1 MGLTQVD
8 GGDGLKKPIDLAD
21 NEKARFGT
29 GGDLQIFHNGSH
41 NVINGAAGQNLEI
54 QTNAFR
60 VKNQANTEAM
70 IVGQANGAV
79 QLFHDNSEKLITKA
93 DGVDITGELQCDSL
107 DVDGSS
113 AFSGNLNLDDNVK
126 LRCGTH
132 GDLDIFHDGSNSV
145 IHENGTGHL
154 LIRGDGSLKVQ
165 NAAGS
170 ETKANFHSD
179 GAVELY
185 FDSNKKFETKSDGV
199 DITGELQCDSLD
211 VDGSSNFESVATFGG
226 NYTSFNNN
234 GYIRGD
240 DSGVFRLQA
249 GSSNT
254 FRFSNSANSTIFA
267 EITSGSFRPGANNT
281 YDLGTSSL
289 RWRNVYTNDL
299 NLSNEGSANDVD
311 GTWGNYTIQEGE
323 DNLFLINR
331 RNGKKYKFNL
341 TEVN

>member
-226 NYTSFNNN
+226 N
-234 GYIRGD
+234 
-240 DSGVFRLQA
+240 
-249 GSSNT
+249 
-254 FRFSNSANSTIFA
+254 
-267 EITSGSFRPGANNT
+267 
-281 YDLGTSSL
+281 
-289 RWRNVYTNDL
+289 
-299 NLSNEGSANDVD
+299 
-311 GTWGNYTIQEGE
+311 
-323 DNLFLINR
+323 
-331 RNGKKYKFNL
+331 
-341 TEVN
+341 